1 MKKIYIL
8 IIATLFIACN
18 TTKKLQEVKEDVKS
32 EIVADIKEKKDID
45 TNVVTDVVVDNKDEE
60 FVYEP
65 INENNPMVIDGVA
78 YKNIKIK
85 KVKKNTKSSS
95 KEVSVKKDTQLIIK
109 KAIAKT
115 TKASAVKNLDKTSKS
130 SGILWWW
137 WLLIVVVVYI
147 AYKIYR

>member
-1 MKKIYIL
+1 MKKVYIL
-8 IIATLFIACN
+8 IIVALFSSCN
-18 TTKKLQEVKEDVKS
+18 TTKKLQEVKEDLKS
-32 EIVADIKEKKDID
+32 EVLADSEEKKNTD
-45 TNVVTDVVVDNKDEE
+45 TNVVTDVVIDNKDEE

-65 INENNPMVIDGVA
+65 INENNPMVIDGIV
-78 YKNIKIK
+78 YNNTKIK

-115 TKASAVKNLDKTSKS
+115 TKVSAVKNLDKTSKV
-130 SGILWWW
+130 SGYLWLW

>member
-1 MKKIYIL
+1 MKTIYVL
-8 IIATLFIACN
+8 IIILLFTACN
-18 TTKKLQEVKEDVKS
+18 TTKKVKEVKEDVKS
-32 EIVADIKEKKDID
+32 EIVAEIKENKDTN

-60 FVYEP
+60 CVYEP
-65 INENNPMVIDGVA
+65 INENNPMVIDGIV
-78 YKNIKIK
+78 YNNTKIK

-115 TKASAVKNLDKTSKS
+115 TKASAVKNLDKTSKI
-130 SGILWWW
+130 SGYLWLW
-137 WLLIVVVVYI
+137 WLLIVAVVYI

>member
-45 TNVVTDVVVDNKDEE
+45 TNVVTDVIIDNKDEE
-60 FVYEP
+60 CVYEP
-65 INENNPMVIDGVA
+65 INENNPMVIDGIV
-78 YKNIKIK
+78 YNNTKIK

>member
-1 MKKIYIL
+1 MKTIYVL
-8 IIATLFIACN
+8 IIILLFTACN
-18 TTKKLQEVKEDVKS
+18 TTKKVKEVKEDVKS
-32 EIVADIKEKKDID
+32 EIVAEIKENKDTD

-60 FVYEP
+60 CVYEP
-65 INENNPMVIDGVA
+65 INENNPMVIDGIV
-78 YKNIKIK
+78 YNNTKIK

-115 TKASAVKNLDKTSKS
+115 TKASAVKNLDKTSKI
-130 SGILWWW
+130 SGYLWLW
-137 WLLIVVVVYI
+137 WLLIVAVVYI

>member
-1 MKKIYIL
+1 MKTIYVL
-8 IIATLFIACN
+8 IIVVLLSSCN
-18 TTKKLQEVKEDVKS
+18 TTKKLQEVKEDLKS
-32 EIVADIKEKKDID
+32 EVVADSEEKKNTD
-45 TNVVTDVVVDNKDEE
+45 TKVVTDAVVDNKDEE

-65 INENNPMVIDGVA
+65 INENNPMVIDGVV
-78 YKNIKIK
+78 YNNTKIK

-95 KEVSVKKDTQLIIK
+95 KEVSIKKDTQLIIK

-115 TKASAVKNLDKTSKS
+115 TKASAVKNLDKTSKI
-130 SGILWWW
+130 SGYLWLW